1 MKKSIASH
9 CSFKKKNY
17 VYVHITKVSRVAKR
31 DKEVGKKAIP
41 KNSNNAE
48 LIKTESVET
57 LEIYIHH
64 LKMSIFLSMH
74 ELRSVK

>member
-1 MKKSIASH
+1 MRHDENAVSRKRNIYMFISQKI
-9 CSFKKKNY
+9 
-17 VYVHITKVSRVAKR
+17 SRVAKR